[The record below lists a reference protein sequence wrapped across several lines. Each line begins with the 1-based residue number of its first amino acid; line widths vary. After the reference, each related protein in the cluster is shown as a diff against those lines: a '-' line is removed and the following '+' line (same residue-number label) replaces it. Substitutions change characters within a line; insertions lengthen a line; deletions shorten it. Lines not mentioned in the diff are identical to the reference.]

1 MEIRKDECLKK
12 RVKFRIP
19 ERIFFFFCKSQSYV
33 KVIVILRLEKKTMFN
48 TICHCFI
55 LDFQLV
61 CLRVAD

>member
-19 ERIFFFFCKSQSYV
+19 ERIFSLQKSGLCKSYCYSV
-33 KVIVILRLEKKTMFN
+33 FRKKKKTKFN